1 MSAGGGTKAVVAA
14 LGANAGIAVAKL
26 VGFVVTGSSS
36 MLAESVHSLADT
48 ANQGLLL
55 LGRRTSQ
62 RRATKEHPFG
72 FGRERYFYAFVVAL
86 LLFTLGAVF
95 ALYEGVHKVID
106 PHPLEEPLV
115 AVIILVLAMGLEGF
129 SFRTAIRESRS
140 LKGKSSWWR
149 FIRDAKVPELP
160 LVLAEDTGALLGL
173 VFALCGVGLS
183 VLTGNPVWDGIG
195 TLAIGALL
203 FVIALVLIVETSS
216 LLIGEGANPGLLAEI
231 TEELAKADVERVIHI
246 RTQYLSPDELLVAAK
261 IALVAE
267 LPLRQVAK
275 AIDDA
280 EARVRARV
288 PLATLIYLEPD
299 LDREPA

>member
-1 MSAGGGTKAVVAA
+1 VVAA

>member
-1 MSAGGGTKAVVAA
+1 VVAA

-26 VGFVVTGSSS
+26 IGFLITGSSS

-48 ANQGLLL
+48 TNQGLLL

-62 RRATKEHPFG
+62 RRATRAHPFG

-106 PHPLEEPLV
+106 PHPLEAPLV
-115 AVIILVLAMGLEGF
+115 AVVILVLAMGLEGF
-129 SFRTAIRESRS
+129 SFRTAIRESRA
-140 LKGKSSWWR
+140 LKGQGSWWR

-183 VLTGNPVWDGIG
+183 VLTGNPVWDGVG

-216 LLIGEGANPGLLAEI
+216 LLIGEGANPGLLAQI
-231 TEELAKADVERVIHI
+231 TEELARKDVERVIHI

-261 IALVAE
+261 IALVPD
-267 LPLRQVAK
+267 LPLRQVAR

-299 LDREPA
+299 LDRDPA